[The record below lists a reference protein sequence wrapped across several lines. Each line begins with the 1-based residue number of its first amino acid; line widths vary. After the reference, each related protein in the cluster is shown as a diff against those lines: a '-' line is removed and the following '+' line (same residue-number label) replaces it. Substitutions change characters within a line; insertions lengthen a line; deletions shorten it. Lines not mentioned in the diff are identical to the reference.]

1 MGLLGSGNSLA
12 WLQASPNHSPSF
24 HLPSTK
30 ARSTH
35 GILCAVLVT
44 AVHRGV
50 RAGQDRELGFLSLR
64 GGSVSNCCIAY
75 HTSLLGEGGFPLFS
89 AYA

>member
-24 HLPSTK
+24 HFPSTK
-30 ARSTH
+30 ARSTR
-35 GILCAVLVT
+35 GTLCAVLVT

-50 RAGQDRELGFLSLR
+50 RAGQDRELGFLSLPTGQEGLRIQLLYCLPHRPAR
-64 GGSVSNCCIAY
+64 GG
-75 HTSLLGEGGFPLFS
+75 
-89 AYA
+89 